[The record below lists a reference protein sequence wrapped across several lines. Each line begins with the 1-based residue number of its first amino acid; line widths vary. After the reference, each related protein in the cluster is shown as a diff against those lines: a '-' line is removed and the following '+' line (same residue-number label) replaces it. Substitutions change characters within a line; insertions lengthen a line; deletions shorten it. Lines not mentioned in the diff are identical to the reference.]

1 MTSASKFPRSIGD
14 ILLDYTRFGDLFL
27 ALLHISVYMSILEIF
42 NLLSLILSFFY
53 FLATEKG
60 IDFMITIMNMHRDFS
75 YFWFLKIKK
84 R

>member
-1 MTSASKFPRSIGD
+1 MTSASKLSRSIDD

-42 NLLSLILSFFY
+42 NLLSLILSFF

-60 IDFMITIMNMHRDFS
+60 INFMITIMNMHGDFS